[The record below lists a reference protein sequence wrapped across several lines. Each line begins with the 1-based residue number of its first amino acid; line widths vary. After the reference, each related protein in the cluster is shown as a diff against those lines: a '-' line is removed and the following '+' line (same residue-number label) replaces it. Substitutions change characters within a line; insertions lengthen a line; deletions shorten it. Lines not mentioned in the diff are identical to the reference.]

1 MGQCVFVVNMNLLL
15 LLSLSP
21 CLQVYDLIHINKLRL
36 FLILLRL
43 KVFSMGSRE
52 REPDVD
58 CIVVGG
64 GVAGLSAA
72 EVLKKAGIRCLICH
86 VIGPF
91 I

>member
-1 MGQCVFVVNMNLLL
+1 
-15 LLSLSP
+15 
-21 CLQVYDLIHINKLRL
+21 
-36 FLILLRL
+36 
-43 KVFSMGSRE
+43 MGSRE